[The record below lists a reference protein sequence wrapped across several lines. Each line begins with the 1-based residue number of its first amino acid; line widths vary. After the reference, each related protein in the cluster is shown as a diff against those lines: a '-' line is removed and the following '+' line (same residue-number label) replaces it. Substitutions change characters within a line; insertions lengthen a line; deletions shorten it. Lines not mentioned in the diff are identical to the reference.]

1 MQPFMEGQKGEK
13 QHLNHKKPHQV
24 INKFCFIYCSIH
36 LSLIV
41 CVWSRWWTRARPFK
55 HWGGGPHSVLHVKHI
70 YWVSDFHRLNS
81 NSTSTQ
87 RNDNGKYR
95 NTATFIYLFIYF
107 TEIRRELGVLQPP
120 QGDEFHQTSIPQ
132 VR

>member
-1 MQPFMEGQKGEK
+1 M
-13 QHLNHKKPHQV
+13 
-24 INKFCFIYCSIH
+24 
-36 LSLIV
+36 
-41 CVWSRWWTRARPFK
+41 
-55 HWGGGPHSVLHVKHI
+55 
-70 YWVSDFHRLNS
+70 SDFHRLNS

-95 NTATFIYLFIYF
+95 NTATFIYLFICF